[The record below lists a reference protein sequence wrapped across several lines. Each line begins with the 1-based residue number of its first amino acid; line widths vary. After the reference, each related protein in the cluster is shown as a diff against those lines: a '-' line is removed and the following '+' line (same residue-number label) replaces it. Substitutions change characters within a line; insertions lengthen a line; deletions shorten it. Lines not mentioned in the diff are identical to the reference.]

1 MMYREG
7 LNMEL
12 VGKVKSGYGNAS
24 FWVKKI
30 NEIFKEKYGMKLFPG
45 TLNIEIDSPYI
56 LETDNKIL
64 PDEYNGQY
72 TVLIKEG
79 TIFGHKIFILRPEI
93 NNKEGGDHALNII
106 EIVSDVNLRES
117 NNLKDGDI
125 VIIKI

>member
-1 MMYREG
+1 
-7 LNMEL
+7 MEL